1 MAILAAVLLVAFLAA
16 KSCAS
21 RDTEVTQD
29 EAIAIA
35 REQIDFEPD
44 RVGVR
49 FIPRGV
55 QSRPFWAVSLSV
67 TDAEGNLDR
76 VTVVVVN
83 ARTGEV
89 AEVRRER

>member
-1 MAILAAVLLVAFLAA
+1 MAILLLVLLVAFLAT

-21 RDTEVTQD
+21 RDLEVSKD
-29 EAIAIA
+29 EAVEIA
-35 REQIDFEPD
+35 RREIDFRPD

-55 QSRPFWAVSLSV
+55 QSRPFWAVSLSRR
-67 TDAEGNLDR
+67 DADGNLDR

-83 ARTGEV
+83 AETGEI
-89 AEVRRER
+89 AEIRREG